1 MRLMPWVEELDEN
14 SVNHFEPE
22 DRSESQRGCPT
33 ATASNDSTTHHVC
46 LGVAGLDGRSEHLHE
61 RRPA

>member
-22 DRSESQRGCPT
+22 DRRGESARI
-33 ATASNDSTTHHVC
+33 SHSYC
-46 LGVAGLDGRSEHLHE
+46 LK
-61 RRPA
+61 